1 MGLES
6 DLPPGGEDD
15 LLQTDTS
22 QFKKERHAMPTNI
35 MIFDTTLRDGEQVPG
50 AKLNPQ
56 QKLEIAHQLARL
68 GVDIIEAGFP
78 ASSPG
83 DKAAVAQIAKEV
95 RGCTVAGLARIIK
108 QDIDDVWDAV
118 QFAER
123 PRIHVFLGSSDIHL
137 QSKLRMDREKGIEM
151 AVEAVRYS
159 RNLCPD
165 VEYSTEDASRSDF
178 EYMCRVIEAVIEAGA
193 AVVNIPDTVGYAFPD
208 QFGDMIRRIRST
220 VPNIDKVIL
229 SVHCHNDLGLGTAN
243 TLAAIQNGARQVEVT
258 VNGIG
263 ERAGNTAMEEIVMA
277 LRTRRDIFDATT
289 RIQTKEIF
297 KTSRMISRLMNIP
310 VQPNKAIVGSN
321 AFAHSSGI
329 HQDGIL
335 KDRATYEIMR
345 PEDVGIKE
353 HAFVLTARSGRHAV
367 RHHLEQKGYH
377 LAEPLFEKVFTR
389 FLDVADRKKEISDDD
404 LESIVDIEISKAPE
418 VYRFVKL
425 QVISG
430 SGVTPISA
438 VTLQK
443 NGETLT
449 DSASGNGPVDATFN
463 CIDRITGFKCTL
475 LEFDLRAV
483 TKGKDAIGEAMVR
496 VEHNG
501 KTITGRGASP
511 DVIDASARAYLNA
524 INRSFVNNM
533 H

>member
-6 DLPPGGEDD
+6 DLSREGEDD
-15 LLQTDTS
+15 LLQNNFST
-22 QFKKERHAMPTNI
+22 KETYAMPRNI

-50 AKLNPQ
+50 AKLNAH

-68 GVDIIEAGFP
+68 GVDVIEAGFP
-78 ASSPG
+78 TSSPG
-83 DKAAVAQIAKEV
+83 EKEAVTLVAKEV
-95 RGCTVAGLARIIK
+95 KECAINGLARTIK
-108 QDIDDVWDAV
+108 KDIDDVWDAV
-118 QFAER
+118 QHAEH

-137 QSKLRMDREKGIEM
+137 ERKLRVDRDKGIEM
-151 AVEAVRYS
+151 AVDAVRYA
-159 RNLCPD
+159 RNLCPE
-165 VEYSTEDASRSDF
+165 VEYSTEDASRTEF
-178 EYMCRVIEAVIEAGA
+178 EYLCRIIEAVIDAGA
-193 AVVNIPDTVGYAFPD
+193 MVVNIPDTVGYAIPD
-208 QFGDMIRRIRST
+208 QFGDLIRRIRGT
-220 VPNIDKVIL
+220 VPNIDKAIL
-229 SVHCHNDLGLGTAN
+229 SVHCHNDLGLATSN
-243 TLAAIQNGARQVEVT
+243 TLAAIKNGVQQVEVT

-263 ERAGNTAMEEIVMA
+263 ERAGNTSLEEVVMA
-277 LRTRRDIFDATT
+277 LKTRRDIFDATT
-289 RIQTKEIF
+289 RIKTEEIF
-297 KTSRMISRLMNIP
+297 KTSRMVSRLMNIP

-367 RHHLEQKGYH
+367 RHHLEQMGYH
-377 LAEPLFEKVFTR
+377 MADTLFEKIFHR
-389 FLDVADRKKEISDDD
+389 FLDVADRKKDISDND

-425 QVISG
+425 QVVSG

-463 CIDRITGFKCTL
+463 CIDRITGVKFTL

-483 TKGKDAIGEAMVR
+483 TKGKDAIGEALVR
-496 VEHNG
+496 VEHNA
-501 KTITGRGASP
+501 KILTGRGASP
-511 DVIDASARAYLNA
+511 DVIEASARAYLNA
-524 INRSFVNNM
+524 INRSLFNNR
-533 H
+533 